1 MKKRFGIIMVLL
13 SSLAMSAHGS
23 QEAIVWKKGQL
34 HIHTLWSDGHDF
46 PETMVSGYKKHNYDF
61 VVITDHDILGQAEDI
76 YMPIATNE
84 GGWPP
89 MATREMFQRLK
100 ESVPAELFKERNLGM
115 RTFVRLTPYDD
126 LRKDWEIPGKFLVM
140 PGEEITIWNVGPD
153 QRQVHVN
160 YINLAKTLNPEP
172 GKTAAETLKICSDAV
187 SAAAGKNKV
196 FFMANHPQWV
206 IWDLQPDEL
215 LSNPQYRHFE
225 LMNGGYGFPPQEGMP
240 SLEQFW
246 DVVNSYRILNKQ
258 DILFAAA
265 SDDSHFASAEKYGK
279 AAGINA
285 AWVYVGLRPGEEFT
299 HNSVTEALNEGRY
312 YPSTGVEFDSVSFDE
327 KSQTLRVAVKAV
339 PGRKYKIR
347 FNATSVDFDR
357 TTGSI
362 TMQHPT
368 KKNRRREVKTY
379 SPEIGKTV
387 LEVSGT
393 VAECKMQPDWL
404 YLRATVISD
413 EKLPEQENIWHD
425 LEPYKKAWTQPVVNK
440 KFAR

>member
-172 GKTAAETLKICSDAV
+172 GKTAAETLKICS
-187 SAAAGKNKV
+187 
-196 FFMANHPQWV
+196 P
-206 IWDLQPDEL
+206 
-215 LSNPQYRHFE
+215 
-225 LMNGGYGFPPQEGMP
+225 
-240 SLEQFW
+240 
-246 DVVNSYRILNKQ
+246 
-258 DILFAAA
+258 
-265 SDDSHFASAEKYGK
+265 
-279 AAGINA
+279 
-285 AWVYVGLRPGEEFT
+285 
-299 HNSVTEALNEGRY
+299 
-312 YPSTGVEFDSVSFDE
+312 
-327 KSQTLRVAVKAV
+327 
-339 PGRKYKIR
+339 
-347 FNATSVDFDR
+347 
-357 TTGSI
+357 
-362 TMQHPT
+362 
-368 KKNRRREVKTY
+368 
-379 SPEIGKTV
+379 
-387 LEVSGT
+387 
-393 VAECKMQPDWL
+393 
-404 YLRATVISD
+404 
-413 EKLPEQENIWHD
+413 
-425 LEPYKKAWTQPVVNK
+425 
-440 KFAR
+440 